1 MIGLE
6 QRKILIIL
14 GAALIVLPM
23 VAQTNNVKADVI
35 DYNTT
40 TKGIHDWLKRADG
53 TFCMNEKS
61 PLTVVMQKIYQ
72 NMKDKGVNP
81 LLSMNPWPLLCSTPE
96 D

>member
-1 MIGLE
+1 MT
-6 QRKILIIL
+6 IITFML
-14 GAALIVLPM
+14 LPM
-23 VAQTNNVKADVI
+23 VAQPNNVKADVI

-72 NMKDKGVNP
+72 NMKDKGLNP
-81 LLSMNPWPLLCSTPE
+81 SLSMNP
-96 D
+96 